1 MAVSPVL
8 GASDCEAIGE
18 GFLAQP
24 ANAVSSL
31 AFAAVGI
38 AVWVWAASAHGFER
52 RYRFVLGA
60 ALAAAGIGSFSYHG
74 PQNAYAAEL
83 HDWSLIVVVVIIGST
98 LALAPIPMREHLRW
112 AMIAGASVGSI
123 AVVTVTGST
132 NAVFVAW
139 VAIVSVSD
147 TIAHRGLRRQR
158 SAYVLVGATALAAL
172 GSFFLG
178 RTGSPLCDPGS
189 PLQFHAV
196 WHVLAAV
203 ALGLY
208 AQASEPIRAKISV
221 R

>member
-1 MAVSPVL
+1 MAASPVL
-8 GASDCEAIGE
+8 GASDCEAIGG

-31 AFAAVGI
+31 AFTAVGI

-52 RYRFVLGA
+52 RYRLVLGA
-60 ALAAAGIGSFSYHG
+60 ALAVAGIGSFSYHG
-74 PQNAYAAEL
+74 PQNSYAAEL

-98 LALAPIPMREHLRW
+98 LALARVPMRETLRW
-112 AMIAGASVGSI
+112 VTIAVACVASI
-123 AVVTVTGST
+123 AVVAVTGST

-139 VAIVSVSD
+139 VVIVLVSD
-147 TIAHRGLRRQR
+147 TITHRGLARQR
-158 SAYVLVGATALAAL
+158 SAYVCVGATALAAV
-172 GSFFLG
+172 GSFLLG

-208 AQASEPIRAKISV
+208 ARASEPIRAKISV